1 MSNPLVSV
9 NMVVYNGE
17 QFISDSIQSI
27 LNQTYANFELVI
39 VNDGSIDKTSEII
52 NLFED
57 SRIKYFENDNN
68 IGQNISRN
76 IALKHSIGKYVAVMD
91 ADDISYDHRL
101 EKQIKFMEE
110 NEDYGLIGSLAEVI
124 DHTGKPLG
132 IIQSKYFPPDE
143 TMVYLF
149 FRNCFTHSSIL
160 FRKEI
165 LEKVGINKK
174 RLLAADYEIIVKA
187 SRFMKVGNINEK
199 LVKYRRH
206 DNSELYKNK
215 NKKDKYD
222 QSILINQ
229 INELGLNPSKVEL
242 NIHHSIYKKFV
253 HSVDKD
259 YYCTLNWLDQLFN
272 ANRKMKIFP
281 ESVFYK
287 RISGYW
293 FNLINNPA
301 QYKLKL
307 LQPYFSSP
315 ILKSSNRTIKDHLK
329 FIIKCMLKYNTER
342 LII

>member
-1 MSNPLVSV
+1 
-9 NMVVYNGE
+9 MVAYN
-17 QFISDSIQSI
+17 SDKYINEAINSI
-27 LNQTYANFELVI
+27 LSQTFTDFELII
-39 VNDGSIDKTSEII
+39 VNDGSTDKTKNVILSI
-52 NLFED
+52 ND
-57 SRIKYFENDNN
+57 SRIKYYENPNN

-76 IALKHSIGKYVAVMD
+76 IALKYSIGKYIAVMD
-91 ADDISYDHRL
+91 ADDISYDNRL

-110 NEDYGLIGSLAEVI
+110 HEDYGLIGSLAGVI
-124 DHTGKPLG
+124 DHTGKSLG
-132 IIQSKYFPPDE
+132 ISQSKCFPPNE
-143 TMVYLF
+143 TMVYLL

-165 LEKVGINKK
+165 LKKVGINKNL
-174 RLLAADYEIIVKA
+174 LLAADYEIIVKV
-187 SRFMKVGNINEK
+187 SRFMKVGNINEE

-206 DNSELYKNK
+206 DNSELYLNK
-215 NKKDKYD
+215 DKKDKYD
-222 QSILINQ
+222 QSILIKQ
-229 INELGLNPSKVEL
+229 INELGLNPSEAEL

-293 FNLINNPA
+293 FNLMNNPA

>member
-1 MSNPLVSV
+1 MNNPLVSV

-52 NLFED
+52 NSFED

-68 IGQNISRN
+68 IGQNFSRN
-76 IALKHSIGKYVAVMD
+76 IALKYSIGKYVAVMD

-132 IIQSKYFPPDE
+132 IIQSKCFPPDE

-165 LEKVGINKK
+165 LEKVGIDTG
-174 RLLAADYEIIVKA
+174 RLLASDYEIIVKV
-187 SRFMKVGNINEK
+187 SRFMKVGNSNEI

-206 DNSELYKNK
+206 DKSVLYLNK
-215 NKKDKYD
+215 NIKAAYG
-222 QSILINQ
+222 QSIIINQ
-229 INELGLNPSKVEL
+229 INELGLNPSEAEL

-253 HSVDKD
+253 HIVDKD
-259 YYCTLNWLDQLFN
+259 YYLTLNWLDKLFN

-281 ESVFYK
+281 ESEFYK

-293 FNLINNPA
+293 FNLMNNPI
-301 QYKLKL
+301 QFNMKL
-307 LQPYFSSP
+307 LKPYFNSP
-315 ILKSSNRTIKDHLK
+315 ILKSSNRNFIDHLK
-329 FIIKCMLKYNTER
+329 FTIRCIVKYKTEG
-342 LII
+342 